1 MLLVCFYLMLGDTE
15 ARFFGTYIYAFD
27 LALELDRDP
36 DLGVFDYPPPKR
48 GTGELL
54 VDSAPTF

>member
-1 MLLVCFYLMLGDTE
+1 MLGDTE
-15 ARFFGTYIYAFD
+15 ALFFGTYIYAFD

-36 DLGVFDYPPPKR
+36 DLGVFDYPPPNR

>member
-1 MLLVCFYLMLGDTE
+1 MLGDTE
-15 ARFFGTYIYAFD
+15 GRFFGANICTFD

-54 VDSAPTF
+54 VESPPTF